1 MNIAGKIYIVTGGT
15 KGFGLA
21 IAQALLA
28 AGAKVGIIARGA
40 APIAKLQNEVGAD
53 KLFGAAADV
62 SSREQV
68 FAAVQKIHA
77 HFGGLD
83 GIVNNAGI
91 AMPGR
96 IEDLTE
102 EEIHKQLGINIAG
115 TIYCCQAVI
124 PLLAQS
130 DNPRIINIGSASAR
144 HMNEMSHLGLY
155 AATKACVERIT
166 QEMRDEVCERGIGVT
181 LLIPGAA
188 MTEFA
193 AGWNFDRFKA
203 AIDAWQLRGPTM
215 ELGMETSDIARA
227 VLQCLDYPKGVAVDM
242 MEVRPNKPVPKV
254 KF

>member
-1 MNIAGKIYIVTGGT
+1 MNIAGKTYIVTGGT

-21 IAQALLA
+21 IAQALLE
-28 AGAKVGIIARGA
+28 AGARVGIIARSA
-40 APIAKLQNEVGAD
+40 EPIAKLQQEIGAD
-53 KLFGAAADV
+53 KLFGAAADI
-62 SSREQV
+62 SNRAQV
-68 FAAVQKIHA
+68 VAAVQKIHG
-77 HFGGLD
+77 HFGSLD

-91 AMPGR
+91 ALPGR

-102 EEIHKQLGINIAG
+102 DEIQQQLGINIAG

-124 PLLAQS
+124 PLLGAS

-166 QEMRDEVCERGIGVT
+166 QELRDEVCERGIGVT

-193 AGWNFDRFKA
+193 AGWNFDRLKL
-203 AIDAWQLRGPTM
+203 AIDAWQQRGPTM
-215 ELGMETSDIARA
+215 DMGMETTDIARA
-227 VLQCLDYPKGVAVDM
+227 VLQCLDYPRGVAVDM
-242 MEVRPNKPVPKV
+242 MEVRPNKPVPKF
-254 KF
+254 KL

>member
-1 MNIAGKIYIVTGGT
+1 MSIAGKTYIVTGGT

-21 IAQALLA
+21 IAQALLG
-28 AGAKVGIIARGA
+28 AGARVGIIARGA
-40 APIAKLQNEVGAD
+40 APIAKLQQEIGAD
-53 KLFGAAADV
+53 KLFGAAADIGK
-62 SSREQV
+62 RDEV
-68 FAAVQKIHA
+68 FAAVKKIHD
-77 HFGGLD
+77 HFGALD
-83 GIVNNAGI
+83 GIINNAGI

-102 EEIHKQLGINIAG
+102 HEISSQLNINVAG

-124 PLLAQS
+124 PLLGDS

-166 QEMRDEVCERGIGVT
+166 AELRDEVCERGIGVT
-181 LLIPGAA
+181 LVIPGAC

-193 AGWNFDRFKA
+193 AGWNFDRLKI
-203 AIDAWQLRGPTM
+203 AIDAWQQRGPTM
-215 ELGMETSDIARA
+215 DSGMETSDIARA
-227 VLQCLDYPKGVAVDM
+227 VLQCLDYPRGVAVDM
-242 MEVRPNKPVPKV
+242 MEVRPNKPVPKI